1 MMNRASFG
9 VLVLEGLLAL
19 HRHVQ
24 LQFLLTYGWGIDFD
38 YCDVELFALEMTCDH
53 FTIFEV
59 APKYCISNSFVDYE
73 GYSISSKGFLPIVI
87 DAMVNLIKFA
97 NSLIYS
103 IFQQLP

>member
-1 MMNRASFG
+1 MFNFSFFW
-9 VLVLEGLLAL
+9 
-19 HRHVQ
+19 HS
-24 LQFLLTYGWGIDFD
+24 GWGIDFN
-38 YCDVELFALEMTCDH
+38 YCDIELFALEMTCDH
-53 FTIFEV
+53 STIF

-87 DAMVNLIKFA
+87 DVMVNLIKFA